1 MILHLSLMRI
11 QGPILSGI
19 WLIPVA
25 MSLVHGRRVGG
36 PKPQQPHE
44 SDLEVKFVT
53 VIYRHGDRTPVSPY
67 PNDPHKDPS
76 QWPVGFGQLTVR
88 GKQMQYELGQ
98 YFRSRYGL
106 LLGEKYGENV
116 IYVRST
122 DFDRTLMS
130 AGSNLAGLFPPIGT
144 EVWNDQLLWQP
155 IPIHTVPGDIDN
167 LLSNHAKCPRLDK
180 AQDEVLASEEVRKLN
195 QQYKELYGYLTEHSG
210 KNITNMVDV
219 DYLYD
224 TLFIEQIYN
233 KTLPKWTQAVFPDK
247 MKFLRDL
254 SFTVSTWT
262 RELKRLTAGP
272 LISDLVTTFRK
283 IESGENPRKMHMYS
297 GHDTTISS
305 LLNALNI
312 FDPVV
317 APPYASSVLVEL
329 LSAPKPNPPEYF
341 VRILY
346 RNDSSQEPYLLQLP
360 GCQDLCSLD
369 DFDRL
374 TKDVRPESKWEQ
386 ECSLEDRDLTMEFIT
401 VISVSIGLLL
411 FIILTLAVIVK
422 CFRRKGANF
431 DYVTV
436 SQERIP

>member
-1 MILHLSLMRI
+1 
-11 QGPILSGI
+11 
-19 WLIPVA
+19 
-25 MSLVHGRRVGG
+25 
-36 PKPQQPHE
+36 
-44 SDLEVKFVT
+44 
-53 VIYRHGDRTPVSPY
+53 
-67 PNDPHKDPS
+67 
-76 QWPVGFGQLTVR
+76 
-88 GKQMQYELGQ
+88 
-98 YFRSRYGL
+98 
-106 LLGEKYGENV
+106 
-116 IYVRST
+116 
-122 DFDRTLMS
+122 MS

-297 GHDTTISS
+297 GHG
-305 LLNALNI
+305 
-312 FDPVV
+312 
-317 APPYASSVLVEL
+317 
-329 LSAPKPNPPEYF
+329 KQMK
-341 VRILY
+341 
-346 RNDSSQEPYLLQLP
+346 QE
-360 GCQDLCSLD
+360 
-369 DFDRL
+369 
-374 TKDVRPESKWEQ
+374 
-386 ECSLEDRDLTMEFIT
+386 IT
-401 VISVSIGLLL
+401 Q
-411 FIILTLAVIVK
+411 
-422 CFRRKGANF
+422 R
-431 DYVTV
+431 
-436 SQERIP
+436 